1 MSQTNGADEDILRS
15 TLRASVASGAV
26 LPTRGWSSVVR
37 VLIPREGLL
46 PAAVRAVVSSV
57 RLSPQTVRERDAV
70 VVELIGFHAQVF
82 ERRALLQDT
91 RALKQTVAAEH
102 VAALQTHRFVQGVH
116 ADGARQHVHVAVC
129 LIEVGVRVLVVLVLV
144 VVKVP
149 VRSLQSSLH
158 HSRHRPEFQDEWRE
172 EHLELAVGPVPP

>member
-1 MSQTNGADEDILRS
+1 MSQTNGADEDILGS

-70 VVELIGFHAQVF
+70 VVELIGFPAMTAIAAAMCPLVASGYAATNF
-82 ERRALLQDT
+82 RRVSWELVRMRLIAG
-91 RALKQTVAAEH
+91 AWKA
-102 VAALQTHRFVQGVH
+102 TH
-116 ADGARQHVHVAVC
+116 
-129 LIEVGVRVLVVLVLV
+129 EVPLFLFPYG
-144 VVKVP
+144 
-149 VRSLQSSLH
+149 QFH
-158 HSRHRPEFQDEWRE
+158 
-172 EHLELAVGPVPP
+172 